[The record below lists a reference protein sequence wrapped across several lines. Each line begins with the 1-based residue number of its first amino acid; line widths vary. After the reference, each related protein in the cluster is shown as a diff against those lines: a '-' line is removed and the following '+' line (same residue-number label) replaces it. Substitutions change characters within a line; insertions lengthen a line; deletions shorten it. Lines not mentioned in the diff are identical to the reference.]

1 MSEPVN
7 SEVFK
12 TFKEMEGERHQRH
25 DTRLKALEE
34 SNAKLTEV
42 SVQLSEILKNQR
54 AELEDHENRLDAIE
68 HRPNQLIDKIISA
81 LISLVVSGVGV
92 AIMYYISNMN

>member
-34 SNAKLTEV
+34 SNTKLTEV
-42 SVQLSEILKNQR
+42 SVQLTEILKNQR

-68 HRPNQLIDKIISA
+68 HRPSQLVDKVISA
-81 LISLVVSGVGV
+81 LISLAISGAGV
-92 AIMYYISNMN
+92 AIMYYISHMN